1 MRHTLG
7 CFSFRTG
14 QPQSLRGADRAR
26 YGFGVPFPNKFSAIC
41 GHKEPI
47 RTPAFGL
54 HSLPASHRLC
64 SAVAPLTRFFS
75 PFLNGM
81 AGLTIVNPSTNYD
94 GLRCRGRVN
103 ERSEGGVLPRQV

>member
-7 CFSFRTG
+7 CFSFCTG

-26 YGFGVPFPNKFSAIC
+26 YGFGVPFPNKFSAIW

-54 HSLPASHRLC
+54 HSPAGEPS
-64 SAVAPLTRFFS
+64 
-75 PFLNGM
+75 
-81 AGLTIVNPSTNYD
+81 IVQ
-94 GLRCRGRVN
+94 RGRTTHAFFLAIPQRYGRPDDRKPKHKLRRVAL
-103 ERSEGGVLPRQV
+103 SGAGK